1 MEFSQLLAMP
11 KLAMVAHDAG
21 GAEILSALACQHPEW
36 QISYVLAGPA
46 LPIFQRKLGQI
57 NLLSLDA
64 ALAAAD
70 WVMTGTGWQTEL
82 EWQAIR
88 AAKALAKPVVSFLDH
103 WVNYRTRFERHG
115 ETCLPDQL
123 CLGDTNALQ
132 LAQQIFPELPCNLL
146 PNPYFAEIE
155 ASFAQASVAHQGT
168 HVLYVCEPIAEHAA
182 KQFGNPRHWGYT
194 EFDAMAY
201 CLQYL
206 PRLAEDIRQI
216 VIRPHPAEAKDKY
229 DGVLQ
234 ASGLAINLAIKIG
247 GAQTLSEEIANADI
261 VCGCNSMALVIASL
275 AKKKV
280 YSCIPPTGPACH
292 LPLPGI
298 RMLRDLV

>member
-1 MEFSQLLAMP
+1 MEFLQLLAT
-11 KLAMVAHDAG
+11 KNVAMVAHDAG

-46 LPIFQRKLGQI
+46 LPIFQGKLGPI
-57 NLLSLDA
+57 NILGMEA

-88 AAKALAKPVVSFLDH
+88 SAKALGKPVVSFLDH
-103 WVNYRTRFERHG
+103 WVNYRTRFERNG

-123 CLGDTNALQ
+123 CLGDAHALQ

-146 PNPYFAEIE
+146 PNPYFAEIA
-155 ASFAQASVAHQGT
+155 ASFSHISVSHQGT

-182 KQFGNPRHWGYT
+182 KQFGNARHWGYT

-201 CLQYL
+201 CLQHL
-206 PRLAEDIRQI
+206 PRLEADIRQI

-229 DGVLQ
+229 DGLLQ
-234 ASGLAINLAIKIG
+234 ASSLPIKVD
-247 GAQTLSEEIANADI
+247 ATQTLSEEIASADI

-280 YSCIPPTGPACH
+280 YSCIPPTGPACN

-298 RMLRDLV
+298 QMLRDLV